1 MLSIWFCPCAA
12 RTTRG
17 WQCPTGREHRCH
29 TAALLGR
36 SHRPLPQPQA
46 INLAGEEQLQG
57 RDGERRGEPQ
67 GGEGREACSGKGDL
81 EKVSLRFW
89 QKKPYLEK
97 FRFLGKLLEACLTKM
112 GMWGVSTGRLDF
124 NKSAGAGGNADC
136 QQPRIITVNTCWRL
150 AMGQTHSELIIGIN
164 SLVSPKHLEVSSS

>member
-1 MLSIWFCPCAA
+1 MSDWERAPLSHSSSAWPVPPA
-12 RTTRG
+12 
-17 WQCPTGREHRCH
+17 
-29 TAALLGR
+29 
-36 SHRPLPQPQA
+36 LPQPQA